1 MCKSPEAG
9 KSLMYPAN
17 EKRGREALGKWAE
30 GLHGIQFS
38 PAASLAIIVTSTAN
52 TFLIAP
58 TRCQSCRVY
67 AGGDGDG
74 GRNPHLCCH
83 CNRGLGVRMPGVW
96 GACPLSPSPQPFP
109 STFFPSLG
117 A

>member
-52 TFLIAP
+52 AFLIAP

-83 CNRGLGVRMPGVW
+83 CNRGLRRSDARSLG
-96 GACPLSPSPQPFP
+96 CLSPQPFP